1 MKGLV
6 ILSAGIFFYFTFQ
19 ILDQGFCDAA
29 GSLNRKPNKKLKYVL
44 FKDHMFH
51 ALLVRQVKGTL
62 VQTAKHCLL
71 QCVKNDRCFSTNV
84 GAFPR
89 PDGNITC
96 ELLPTDKYN
105 TSEKFQA
112 NHTFHHY
119 SIVVS
124 DTCAPI

>member
-1 MKGLV
+1 MNGLV
-6 ILSAGIFFYFTFQ
+6 ILSAGIFLYFTFQ
-19 ILDQGFCDAA
+19 ILDQGFCYAA
-29 GSLNRKPNKKLKYVL
+29 GSLNREPNKKLKYVL

-51 ALLVRQVKGTL
+51 ALLVRQVKGTS

-105 TSEKFQA
+105 ASEKFQA

-124 DTCAPI
+124 TSK